1 MKARAMLTGILV
13 MAMLTVIY
21 TSHAAEKTTS
31 KQKEDASKTPTSA
44 TTIKATQEK
53 TLTGTLADVNA
64 DRVWLDDQ
72 GQINFKLRNSGKRTM
87 PTPEHNQGVVRVY
100 FGKGYEDF
108 LLAKR
113 SPKGKAP
120 VDPKGALK
128 KPGKTVSYNAKI
140 TLGKQANV
148 KVIVVHGS
156 KTATLKTAKAKTF
169 TLTPTKKDET
179 VPDTRLIGFERG
191 SLTVTSPGRG
201 GEHFVRGQNVINISW
216 RFCPGSS
223 GVMPTNW
230 VVTVMSWDP
239 ASGYADV
246 LSMDPRVSSSAAYPF
261 GESAHDGCWEYT
273 FPWIIPEDFPDGT
286 YKVRVQGGRWE
297 DEGSL
302 NFSIGRSWNVS
313 PSRLRFG
320 SGCDL
325 IVSVSQGGDLV
336 SGACDFL
343 VELLDPS
350 LDPSSDVVL
359 ESWEVHSRLVGSTR
373 IEDVNLGHIGGRLR
387 EVDCCSRSEICSVL
401 IRVTVDST
409 DRIKET
415 NERRNTII
423 EEMYCPSCWGERC
436 PESFIRERRPTVIY

>member
-1 MKARAMLTGILV
+1 MKTRAMLTGILV
-13 MAMLTVIY
+13 MVMLTFIY
-21 TSHAAEKTTS
+21 TSNAAEKTTT
-31 KQKEDASKTPTSA
+31 KQKEDASKTPTST
-44 TTIKATQEK
+44 TTIKSTQEK
-53 TLTGTLADVNA
+53 TPTGTLSDVKA
-64 DRVWLDDQ
+64 DRVWLDGH

-87 PTPEHNQGVVRVY
+87 STPEHNQGVVRVY

-113 SPKGKAP
+113 SPKGKAA

-140 TLGKQANV
+140 TLGKRANV

-156 KTATLKTAKAKTF
+156 KTATLKTVKAKTF
-169 TLTPTKKDET
+169 ALTPTTKDET
-179 VPDTRLIGFERG
+179 VPDTRLIGFDRG

-201 GEHFVRGQNVINISW
+201 GEHFVSGQQTINIRW
-216 RFCPGSS
+216 CFCPGSS

-230 VVTVMSWDP
+230 VVTIMSWDP

-246 LSMDPRVSSSAAYPF
+246 LSMNPRVSSSAAYPF
-261 GESAHDGCWEYT
+261 GERERDGCWEYT
-273 FPWIIPEDFPDGT
+273 FPWIIPEDFPDGD

-302 NFSIGRSWNVS
+302 NFSIARYWDVVPYSLS
-313 PSRLRFG
+313 FG
-320 SGCDL
+320 SSACDL
-325 IVSVSQGGDLV
+325 IVRVGQGGNLA

-350 LDPSSDVVL
+350 SEAVL
-359 ESWEVHSRLVGSTR
+359 QSWEVHSRLVGSR
-373 IEDVNLGHIGGRLR
+373 GIEDVNLGFIGGRLG
-387 EVDCCSRSEICSVL
+387 EVDCCSLSEKCNVL

-409 DRIKET
+409 DRIKESS
-415 NERRNTII
+415 EANTIV
-423 EEMYCPSCWGERC
+423 EEKCCLSCWGERC
-436 PESFIRERRPTVIY
+436 PDSYYRERRETVRY